1 MKKTPLYQLHSDH
14 GAKFGPFAGYE
25 MPLFYKS
32 GIITEHTHTREQAGL
47 FEISH
52 MMLVIISGKDAVES
66 IAHLSPLNA
75 TDIAISDARYTFLL
89 NDNAGIIDDLIV
101 SRLGNERFLLVCNA
115 GCAEKD
121 LAHIKAQLAGR
132 QVEIE
137 VLAYGLIAVQGPQ
150 SEAVLEAAG
159 LLVSQLDF
167 MQISEIGEGNN
178 KIFISRCGYTGEDG
192 FEIAMPE
199 SEIADFTAKL
209 LGDERVLPVG
219 LGARDSLRL
228 EAGLS
233 LYGQDLSDEI
243 SPMEA
248 GLIWAI
254 PKNLRAGASYIGAGA
269 IEEKI
274 AAGRRR
280 KRVGLIPEGR
290 APVRAGSPIVD
301 NSGNQV
307 GEVTS
312 GGFGPSVNHPVALG
326 LINVDADTDSLEA
339 EVRSRKIPLKIAKLP
354 FTPHNYK
361 R

>member
-1 MKKTPLYQLHSDH
+1 MKKTTLYQLHCDH

-47 FEISH
+47 FDISH
-52 MMLVIISGKDAVES
+52 MMLLIISGKDAVDS

-75 TDIAISDARYTFLL
+75 ADIAISDARYTFFL

-121 LAHIKAQLAGR
+121 LTHIKTQLTGR
-132 QVEIE
+132 QVEVE
-137 VLAYGLIAVQGPQ
+137 VLAYGLIAVQGPKA
-150 SEAVLEAAG
+150 EAVLEAAG
-159 LLVSQLDF
+159 LAVSGLDF

-178 KIFISRCGYTGEDG
+178 NIFVSRCGYTGEDG

-199 SEIADFTAKL
+199 SEIADFTTKL

-254 PKNLRAGASYIGAGA
+254 PKNLRADASYIGAGA
-269 IEEKI
+269 LEEKI
-274 AAGRRR
+274 AAGRQR
-280 KRVGLIPEGR
+280 KRVGLIPEGC

-301 NSGNQV
+301 VSGKQI

-312 GGFGPSVNHPVALG
+312 GGFGPSVNHPVALA
-326 LINVDADTDSLEA
+326 LIDVNADTDSLEA